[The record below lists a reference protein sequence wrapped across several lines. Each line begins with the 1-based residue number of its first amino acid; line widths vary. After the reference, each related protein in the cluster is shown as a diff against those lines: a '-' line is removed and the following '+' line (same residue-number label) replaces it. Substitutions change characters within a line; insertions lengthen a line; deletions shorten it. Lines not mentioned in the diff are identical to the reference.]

1 MIGII
6 DYGAGNV
13 HAITR
18 ILRNLKVHH
27 KVVRN
32 PSDFSEITKL
42 ILPGVGSF
50 DSVMK
55 KLNNSGLRDSL
66 DDLVINKHMSVLGI
80 CVGMQIMGNNSEEGV
95 LKGLGWINGSVIKFD
110 NKKSI
115 YVPHMGWNK
124 VENEKGFSIFDETDK
139 DFGFYFVHSYF
150 FNLLENVDHVAST
163 DYGFSFVSAFQK
175 ENIIGVQFHPEK
187 SHSNG
192 VRVFEKFCF
201 K

>member
-6 DYGAGNV
+6 DYGSGNV

-18 ILRNLKVHH
+18 ILGNLKVDH
-27 KVVRN
+27 KVVRK

-42 ILPGVGSF
+42 ILPGVGAF

-55 KLNNSGLRDSL
+55 KLNNSGLRGTL
-66 DDLVINKHMSVLGI
+66 DDLVINKHMPVLGI
-80 CVGMQIMGNNSEEGV
+80 CVGMQIMGNNSEEGD
-95 LKGLGWINGSVIKFD
+95 LKGLGWINGSVIKFE
-110 NKKSI
+110 SQESF
-115 YVPHMGWNK
+115 YVPHMGWNT
-124 VENEKGFSIFDETDK
+124 VENEIGFSIFEETDK
-139 DFGFYFVHSYF
+139 DFGFYFVHSYY
-150 FNLLENVDHVAST
+150 FNLQEGVDHIAST

-192 VRVFEKFCF
+192 MRVFEKFCF